1 MHDPTLHG
9 QIVHRTHSFQA
20 FEECYRLRKLST
32 QQFTM
37 KKLLSLTLIFLLC
50 TITMSAQ
57 NFTDH
62 LKSKVAGQGTVTVY
76 QDSIID
82 DMVNG
87 KKQYSPE
94 KKESPKDIPGI
105 QKGKKTRAR
114 GYRIQVY
121 WGGSSRADE
130 TNARRAGTRVTTVF
144 PELQAYTTFGS
155 PNWHCRVGDF
165 ATREEAAEYLDK
177 LREARLAQGAII
189 VKSEVFIYQ

>member
-1 MHDPTLHG
+1 
-9 QIVHRTHSFQA
+9 
-20 FEECYRLRKLST
+20 
-32 QQFTM
+32 M
-37 KKLLSLTLIFLLC
+37 KQLLSLTLLLLC

-62 LKSKVAGQGTVTVY
+62 LKSKVAGQGTVTVL

-87 KKQYSPE
+87 KKQYTPE
-94 KKESPKDIPGI
+94 KKETTKDLPGI

-121 WGGSSRADE
+121 WGGSSRTDE
-130 TNARRAGTRVTTVF
+130 TNARRAGTRVTAVF
-144 PELQAYTTFGS
+144 PELQAYTTFDS

-165 ATREEAAEYLDK
+165 ATREEANEYLDK
-177 LREARLAQGAII
+177 LREAHLAQGAII
-189 VKSEVFIYQ
+189 VKSEVVIYQ